1 MLRREEW
8 HDVLIRLI
16 GYLPKTSSSFITDN
30 ASCIVNAMI
39 DKDGSSL
46 LAAQGF
52 VRAIS
57 GQLRR
62 GDETIALRR
71 GKHVL
76 QQERVANVR
85 QRSFHDGKAPR
96 AILEKNAKPR

>member
-16 GYLPKTSSSFITDN
+16 GYLPKTSSFITDN

-39 DKDGSSL
+39 DKNGSSR